1 MRIQHLAIVMAGLM
15 LPAFA
20 AVAQDTSEN
29 TVGGFVVGPSGV
41 ASPIVG
47 DGMGG
52 GFVVGPSGVA
62 SPVIGDGRGGGF
74 VVGPSGVASP
84 VVGGGMGGD

>member
-1 MRIQHLAIVMAGLM
+1 MRNLHLAVVVAGLLT
-15 LPAFA
+15 LPARA

-29 TVGGFVVGPSGV
+29 MGGGYVVGPNGV
-41 ASPIVG
+41 ASPVIG

-62 SPVIGDGRGGGF
+62 SPVIGDRTGGAF

-84 VVGGGMGGD
+84 VVGGMAGD